1 VTAVVVMLLGVTLFP
16 AAGLGLLLWL
26 SHLEETLPRDVR
38 SALRSPPPP
47 PILAIEVRRP
57 EPLARPD
64 RPAVEAAPEPRLARQ
79 RSAPAVEA
87 RAAQ

>member
-1 VTAVVVMLLGVTLFP
+1 VTVVAMLLGVALFP

-26 SHLEETLPRDVR
+26 SHLEETLARDVR

-47 PILAIEVRRP
+47 PILAIP
-57 EPLARPD
+57 IQRPD
-64 RPAVEAAPEPRLARQ
+64 PPVRDLPAAEAAPEPRLPRQ